1 MKERLRTLKE
11 VAEIVRQEPH
21 RVIHLCECRVVV
33 PKIGADGRGSVRRFS
48 RDDIFRI
55 RLGLTLQDSGLSVSQ
70 IKPVMV
76 QLARLRK
83 SRHIRAFSL
92 PEDFDTVDLIQALGT
107 PEDSVFV
114 CVTPPNDI
122 AFITPRLDGPLDYV
136 VEIRKL
142 DEVLHSWVSVVAN
155 LTSIAK
161 GLHRVC
167 DD

>member
-76 QLARLRK
+76 QLAP
-83 SRHIRAFSL
+83 S
-92 PEDFDTVDLIQALGT
+92 ENLGT
-107 PEDSVFV
+107 F
-114 CVTPPNDI
+114 
-122 AFITPRLDGPLDYV
+122 GPFLYLK
-136 VEIRKL
+136 ISTR
-142 DEVLHSWVSVVAN
+142 
-155 LTSIAK
+155 SI
-161 GLHRVC
+161 
-167 DD
+167 